1 MTTTLQKWGNSQG
14 IRLPKKAL
22 EELHLEVGDRVEV
35 AQEGDRL
42 VIIPIRQTKKY
53 DIHELVAQIPEDYE
67 PVEVDFAP
75 SVGAEA
81 W

>member
-14 IRLPKKAL
+14 VRLPKKAL
-22 EELHLEVGDRVEV
+22 KELHLEVGDRVEV

-42 VIIPIRQTKKY
+42 VIVPIRQMKKY
-53 DIHELVAQIPEDYE
+53 DIYKLVAQIPEDYE
-67 PVEVDFAP
+67 PVEADFGPPA
-75 SVGAEA
+75 GAEA